1 MIIVIIIV
9 FIVISASAAFIASS
23 VNNSHLEVHMHAY
36 HNCRCRDFA
45 FGSRNP
51 SARRMQLNPVDSAS
65 RS

>member
-1 MIIVIIIV
+1 MIIIV
-9 FIVISASAAFIASS
+9 FIIITVFPASAAFIASS